1 MPELSICIIT
11 RNDAECL
18 KKCLC
23 SIKDAFGKNYER
35 IELVVMDI
43 GLTADAILIARNY
56 TKKIYCT
63 SFSGNFSTI
72 KNFCIKKASC
82 DNILFLNVNEY
93 LKYISDRDFDTL
105 VKNINTYRYSLGRID
120 LYTNYIEDNRRMQFP
135 EKVPRIFNRNFYS
148 FRGKS
153 KEKLVAKTV
162 DGKKYGTSAVWDA
175 PLRADLDSS
184 GLINP
189 VRRFSM
195 KRLLI
200 VTVEREPETPL
211 RYYELGKTEYNFQ
224 KYLEAYKYMARS
236 ISLMPEKDYKKID
249 YLEDALITYC
259 YSALK
264 ISKAA
269 DALDIVY
276 DFENVLPKIQ
286 ESADFIFVK
295 GLLLM
300 NCTKFDEATETFV
313 AATKLKKTHVVGT
326 NSFMAWHNAGVIC
339 EVTGKYE
346 EAAEYYKKCG
356 DYTPA
361 IEGLERIKKS

>member
-1 MPELSICIIT
+1 
-11 RNDAECL
+11 
-18 KKCLC
+18 
-23 SIKDAFGKNYER
+23 
-35 IELVVMDI
+35 
-43 GLTADAILIARNY
+43 
-56 TKKIYCT
+56 
-63 SFSGNFSTI
+63 
-72 KNFCIKKASC
+72 
-82 DNILFLNVNEY
+82 
-93 LKYISDRDFDTL
+93 
-105 VKNINTYRYSLGRID
+105 
-120 LYTNYIEDNRRMQFP
+120 
-135 EKVPRIFNRNFYS
+135 
-148 FRGKS
+148 
-153 KEKLVAKTV
+153 
-162 DGKKYGTSAVWDA
+162 
-175 PLRADLDSS
+175 
-184 GLINP
+184 
-189 VRRFSM
+189 M